1 MTDNQNPIMQ
11 APQQGTAVA
20 IPSYLQDAQQKFG
33 GLDLGGG
40 GIPRVSLHNNN
51 IALVVGGAIT
61 HSFGQSADVII
72 VGAMPGVGRMYY
84 DQPYNAGG
92 DEVVLPACWSTDGN
106 KAHDAAPR
114 CPSPNRA
121 CAGCP
126 MNVAGSASNG
136 QAKACQY
143 VKALALVFP
152 NDPNPGT
159 VYRML
164 AKGGTL
170 FGQDNPAQNLF
181 NLKNLSAFMQTH
193 NVPLGGM
200 VFTMSIDVA
209 SPTPSKVLFTPKDWV
224 PEDFYKN
231 VLQQIPDEKVDEAAS
246 LDFERAW
253 AMVQQKQAQQQ
264 QAPVQPQQPPVQPQP
279 APMMQ
284 PVAEAP
290 AQVQGAT
297 EYPPAQQATPV
308 QPLMAAQPVQPQPV
322 QPQPVQPQPA
332 QTEQQPAQAAPANPT
347 PTQDEQVATE
357 EDLQALLQRFQE
369 KGAGQL

>member
-11 APQQGTAVA
+11 APQQGTAVV

-51 IALVVGGAIT
+51 IALVVNGAIT

-106 KAHDAAPR
+106 KAHDAALR
-114 CPSPNRA
+114 CPSPNRS

-253 AMVQQKQAQQQ
+253 AAVQQKQAQQQ
-264 QAPVQPQQPPVQPQP
+264 APVQPQPVQPQP

-290 AQVQGAT
+290 A
-297 EYPPAQQATPV
+297 PAQG
-308 QPLMAAQPVQPQPV
+308 LRL
-322 QPQPVQPQPA
+322 
-332 QTEQQPAQAAPANPT
+332 QAAS
-347 PTQDEQVATE
+347 
-357 EDLQALLQRFQE
+357 
-369 KGAGQL
+369 